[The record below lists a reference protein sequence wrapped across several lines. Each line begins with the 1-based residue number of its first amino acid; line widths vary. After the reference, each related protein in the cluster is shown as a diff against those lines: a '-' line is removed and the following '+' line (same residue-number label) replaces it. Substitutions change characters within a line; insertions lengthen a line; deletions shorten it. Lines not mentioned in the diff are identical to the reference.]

1 MKKNLFSLCGLLGM
15 LLVSTASAQH
25 TISKELPMSV
35 RLAESEMVRCPESW
49 QLDFQPKLKWDYCH
63 GVELQAFLR
72 LEEMYGD
79 SRYFDYAEAYCDTMV
94 REDGTVV
101 AYKREEFS
109 LDRVNTGKILFN
121 MYARTGEEKYKK
133 ALDLMYSQFKDQ
145 PRTKEGGFWHKK
157 VYPHQMWLDGLYMG
171 CPFYAEYAARYNRP
185 EAFQDIINQFCVVA
199 RHTYDPA
206 TGLYKHA
213 WDESRE
219 MFWCDKQTGQSAH
232 SWGRAMGWFAMAIV
246 ESLEFIPVNEPNRD
260 SLLAILDNVLV
271 QIERYQDSKTGLWY
285 QVLDRSGD
293 KGNYLESTV
302 SAMFIYSI
310 YKGIRLGVVP
320 AKYMAVAD
328 KGFEGFMK
336 RFIKV
341 DKSGVVSITDCCAVA
356 GLGGKNNRSGDYD
369 YYINEL
375 IRDNDPKAIG
385 PFINACLE
393 RERLVPH
400 EGPVTVAN
408 KNGKIRILMIGDST
422 MANKD
427 TSKGSPER
435 GWGMVLQHFFT
446 DAVEVDN
453 HAQNGRSTKS
463 FINEGR
469 WDKVLSRIRPGDYV
483 FIQFGHNDEKY
494 KKEKVYTAPDV
505 TFDDNLRRFVRE
517 TRLRGGIPVL
527 FNAIIRRKFVDNR
540 LVDTHGDYLESP
552 RKVAAQMDAYFIDAN
567 AITHGLVEAMGP
579 EESKKLFM
587 WLEPGAFKSHPKGA
601 KDDTH
606 LNVYGAHKVAWSLI
620 SAVGNKIPRL
630 EQHLRYQIFKEE
642 ESLNST
648 DSEHCHYLLVT
659 SY

>member
-171 CPFYAEYAARYNRP
+171 CPYYAEYAARYNRP

-494 KKEKVYTAPDV
+494 KKEKVYAAPGV

-630 EQHLRYQIFKEE
+630 EQHLRYQSF
-642 ESLNST
+642 
-648 DSEHCHYLLVT
+648 
-659 SY
+659 

>member
-1 MKKNLFSLCGLLGM
+1 MKTNLLSLCGALALSCA
-15 LLVSTASAQH
+15 LPICAQSDK
-25 TISKELPMSV
+25 ISKELPMSV

-72 LEEMYGD
+72 LEKMYGD

-101 AYKREEFS
+101 AYKREEYS
-109 LDRVNTGKILFN
+109 LDRVNTGKILFE
-121 MYARTGEEKYKK
+121 MYTRTGEEKYKK
-133 ALDLMYSQFKDQ
+133 ALDLMYSQFEGQ

-171 CPFYAEYAARYNRP
+171 APFYAEYAARFGKP
-185 EAFQDIINQFCVVA
+185 EAYQDVINQFCVVA
-199 RHTYDPA
+199 RHTYDKQ

-213 WDESRE
+213 WDESRSQ
-219 MFWCDKQTGQSAH
+219 FWCDSITGQSDH
-232 SWGRAMGWFAMAIV
+232 SWGRAMGWFAMALV

-260 SLLAILDNVLV
+260 SLLAILDNVMAQV
-271 QIERYQDSKTGLWY
+271 KRYQDSKTGLWY

-293 KGNYLESTV
+293 KGNYLESSV
-302 SAMFIYSI
+302 SAMFIYSM

-320 AKYMAVAD
+320 AEYMAVAD
-328 KGFEGFMK
+328 KGFDGFMK

-341 DKSGVVSITDCCAVA
+341 EKKGVVSITDCCAVA
-356 GLGGKNNRSGDYD
+356 GLGGKNNRSGDYE

-393 RERLVPH
+393 RERLIPH
-400 EGPVTVAN
+400 EGPVTVEN
-408 KNGKIRILMIGDST
+408 KNGKIRVLMIGDST
-422 MANKD
+422 MANKS
-427 TSKGSPER
+427 TRNGNPER
-435 GWGMVLQHFFT
+435 GWGMVLQNFFT

-453 HAQNGRSTKS
+453 HAQNGRSSKS

-469 WDKVLSRIRPGDYV
+469 WDKVLARIRPGDYV

-494 KKEKVYTAPDV
+494 KKEKVYTVPGS
-505 TFDDNLRRFVRE
+505 TFDENLRRFVFE
-517 TRLRGGIPVL
+517 TRERGGIPVL
-527 FNAIIRRKFVDNR
+527 FNAIVRRKFDGNR
-540 LVDTHGDYLESP
+540 LTDTHGEYLDAP
-552 RKVAAQMDAYFIDAN
+552 RRVAQETGACFIEAN
-567 AITHGLVEAMGP
+567 GITHGMVEAMGP
-579 EESKKLFM
+579 EESKSLFM
-587 WLEPGAFKSHPKGA
+587 WLPKGSESHPKGLQ
-601 KDDTH
+601 DDTH

-630 EQHLRYQIFKEE
+630 EQHIKYYDFNALKK
-642 ESLNST
+642 
-648 DSEHCHYLLVT
+648 
-659 SY
+659 

>member
-1 MKKNLFSLCGLLGM
+1 MALLCALPM
-15 LLVSTASAQH
+15 RAQ
-25 TISKELPMSV
+25 TEKISEKLPMSV

-133 ALDLMYSQFKDQ
+133 ALDLMYSQFEGQ

-171 CPFYAEYAARYNRP
+171 APFYAEYAARYGKP
-185 EAFQDIINQFCVVA
+185 EAFQDVINQFCVVA

-219 MFWCDKQTGQSAH
+219 QFWCNKENGQSAH
-232 SWGRAMGWFAMAIV
+232 SWGRAMGWFAMALV
-246 ESLEFIPVNEPNRD
+246 ETLEFVPVDEPNRD
-260 SLLAILDNVLV
+260 SLLAILDNVV
-271 QIERYQDSKTGLWY
+271 KQIERYQDKKTGLWY

-293 KGNYLESTV
+293 RGNYLESSV
-302 SAMFIYSI
+302 SAMFIYSL

-320 AKYMAVAD
+320 ATYMAVAD

-341 DKSGVVSITDCCAVA
+341 GKKGVVSITDCCAVA
-356 GLGGKNNRSGDYD
+356 GLGGKNMRDGSYD

-375 IRDNDPKAIG
+375 IRDNDPKAVG

-393 RERLVPH
+393 RERLTPH
-400 EGPVTVAN
+400 EGPVTVEN

-435 GWGMVLQHFFT
+435 GWGMVLQDFFT

-469 WDKVLSRIRPGDYV
+469 WDKVLARIRPGDYV

-494 KKEKVYTAPDV
+494 NKEKVYTAPGV
-505 TFDDNLRRFVRE
+505 TFDANLRRFVMEARQ
-517 TRLRGGIPVL
+517 RGGIPVL
-527 FNAIIRRKFVDNR
+527 FNAIVRRKFDGER
-540 LVDTHGDYLESP
+540 LTNTHRDYLLPP
-552 RKVAAQMDAYFIDAN
+552 RRVAEETAAYFVDAN
-567 AITHGLVEAMGP
+567 AITHGIVEAMGP
-579 EESKKLFM
+579 EDSKRLFM
-587 WLEPGAFKSHPKGA
+587 WLPKGSPSHPKGLQ
-601 KDDTH
+601 DDTH
-606 LNVYGAHKVAWSLI
+606 LNVYGAHRVAWSLI
-620 SAVGNKIPRL
+620 SAVCNQIPRL
-630 EQHLRYQIFKEE
+630 EQHVKYFDFSNL
-642 ESLNST
+642 
-648 DSEHCHYLLVT
+648 
-659 SY
+659 

>member
-1 MKKNLFSLCGLLGM
+1 MAVMLC
-15 LLVSTASAQH
+15 A
-25 TISKELPMSV
+25 LPMQAQTEKISEKLPLSV

-94 REDGTVV
+94 REDGTIV
-101 AYKREEFS
+101 AYKLTDYS
-109 LDRVNTGKILFN
+109 LDRVNSGKILFN

-133 ALDLMYSQFKDQ
+133 ALDLLYSQFAGQ

-171 CPFYAEYAARYNRP
+171 CPFYAEYAARYGKP

-219 MFWCDKQTGQSAH
+219 MFWCDKETGQSAH
-232 SWGRAMGWFAMAIV
+232 SWGRAMGWFAMALV
-246 ESLEFIPVNEPNRD
+246 ESLEFIPVDEPNRD
-260 SLLAILDNVLV
+260 SLLAILDNVV
-271 QIERYQDSKTGLWY
+271 KQIERYQDKKTGLWY

-320 AKYMAVAD
+320 AEYMAVAD
-328 KGFEGFMK
+328 KGFEGFLK
-336 RFIKV
+336 RFIKEE
-341 DKSGVVSITDCCAVA
+341 KKGVVSITDCCAVA
-356 GLGGKNNRSGDYD
+356 GLGGKNNRSGDYE

-393 RERLVPH
+393 RERLFPH
-400 EGPVTVAN
+400 EGPVTVEN
-408 KNGKIRILMIGDST
+408 KHGKIRILMIGDST

-435 GWGMVLQHFFT
+435 GWGMVLQNFFT

-469 WDKVLSRIRPGDYV
+469 WDKVLARIRPGDYV

-494 KKEKVYTAPDV
+494 KKESVYTAPGG
-505 TFDDNLRRFVRE
+505 TFDANLRRFVLEARQ
-517 TRLRGGIPVL
+517 RGGIPVL
-527 FNAIIRRKFVDNR
+527 FNAIVRRKFDGQR
-540 LVDTHGDYLESP
+540 LTDTHKDYLFSP
-552 RKVAAQMDAYFIDAN
+552 RRVAEELDVYFVDAN
-567 AITHGLVEAMGP
+567 AITHGIVESMGP
-579 EESKKLFM
+579 EDSKRLYM
-587 WLEPGAFKSHPKGA
+587 WLPKGSPSHPKGLQ
-601 KDDTH
+601 DDTH
-606 LNVYGAHKVAWSLI
+606 LNVYGAHRVAWSLI
-620 SAVGNKIPRL
+620 SAVCNQVPRL
-630 EQHLRYQIFKEE
+630 EQHVKYYDFSDL
-642 ESLNST
+642 
-648 DSEHCHYLLVT
+648 
-659 SY
+659 

>member
-1 MKKNLFSLCGLLGM
+1 MALLCALPLR
-15 LLVSTASAQH
+15 AQ
-25 TISKELPMSV
+25 TEKISEKLPMSV

-121 MYARTGEEKYKK
+121 MYARTGEGKYKK
-133 ALDLMYSQFKDQ
+133 ALDLMYSQFADQ
-145 PRTKEGGFWHKK
+145 PRTSEGGFWHKK

-171 CPFYAEYAARYNRP
+171 CPFYAEYAARYDKP
-185 EAFQDIINQFCVVA
+185 EAFQDVINQFCVVA

-219 MFWCDKQTGQSAH
+219 QFWCDKTTGQSAH
-232 SWGRAMGWFAMAIV
+232 SWGRAMGWFAMALV
-246 ESLEFIPVNEPNRD
+246 ESLEFIPVDEPNRD
-260 SLLAILDNVLV
+260 SLLVILDNVV
-271 QIERYQDSKTGLWY
+271 KQIERYQDSKTGLWY

-320 AKYMAVAD
+320 ASYMKVAD

-336 RFIKV
+336 RFIKTG
-341 DKSGVVSITDCCAVA
+341 KKGLVSITDCCAVA
-356 GLGGKNNRSGDYD
+356 GLGGKNMRSGDYN
-369 YYINEL
+369 YYINET

-393 RERLVPH
+393 RERLIPH
-400 EGPVTVAN
+400 EGPVTVEN
-408 KNGKIRILMIGDST
+408 KQGKIRILMIGDST
-422 MANKD
+422 MANKS
-427 TSKGSPER
+427 TRNGNPER

-494 KKEKVYTAPDV
+494 NKEAVYTVPGG
-505 TFDDNLRRFVRE
+505 TFDANLRRFVMEARQ
-517 TRLRGGIPVL
+517 RGGIPVL
-527 FNAIIRRKFVDNR
+527 FNAIVRRKFDGQR
-540 LVDTHGDYLESP
+540 LTCTHGDYLLPP
-552 RKVAAQMDAYFIDAN
+552 RRVAEETAAYFVDAN
-567 AITHGLVEAMGP
+567 AITHGIVEAMGP
-579 EESKKLFM
+579 EDSKRLYM
-587 WLEPGAFKSHPKGA
+587 WLPKGSPSHPKGLQ
-601 KDDTH
+601 DDTH
-606 LNVYGAHKVAWSLI
+606 LNVYGAHRVAWSLI
-620 SAVGNKIPRL
+620 SAVCNQIPRL
-630 EQHLRYQIFKEE
+630 EQHVKYFDFSAL
-642 ESLNST
+642 
-648 DSEHCHYLLVT
+648 
-659 SY
+659 

>member
-1 MKKNLFSLCGLLGM
+1 MALLCALPM
-15 LLVSTASAQH
+15 RAQ
-25 TISKELPMSV
+25 TEKISEKLPMSV

-133 ALDLMYSQFKDQ
+133 ALDLMYSQFEGQ
-145 PRTKEGGFWHKK
+145 PRTREGGFWHKK

-171 CPFYAEYAARYNRP
+171 APFYAEYAARYGKP
-185 EAFQDIINQFCVVA
+185 EAFQDVINQFCVVA

-219 MFWCDKQTGQSAH
+219 QFWCNKENGQSAH
-232 SWGRAMGWFAMAIV
+232 SWGRAMGWFAMALV
-246 ESLEFIPVNEPNRD
+246 ETLEFVPVDEPNRD
-260 SLLAILDNVLV
+260 SLLAILDNVV
-271 QIERYQDSKTGLWY
+271 KQIERYQDKKTGLWY

-293 KGNYLESTV
+293 RGNYLESSV
-302 SAMFIYSI
+302 SAMFIYSL

-320 AKYMAVAD
+320 ATYMAVAD

-341 DKSGVVSITDCCAVA
+341 GKKGVVSITDCCAVA
-356 GLGGKNNRSGDYD
+356 GLGGKNMRDGSYD

-375 IRDNDPKAIG
+375 IRDNDPKAVG

-393 RERLVPH
+393 RERLTPH
-400 EGPVTVAN
+400 EGPVTVEN

-435 GWGMVLQHFFT
+435 GWGMVLQNFFT

-469 WDKVLSRIRPGDYV
+469 WDKVLARIRPGDYV

-494 KKEKVYTAPDV
+494 NKEKVYTAPGV
-505 TFDDNLRRFVRE
+505 TFDANLRRFVMEARQ
-517 TRLRGGIPVL
+517 RGGIPVL
-527 FNAIIRRKFVDNR
+527 FNAIVRRKFDGER
-540 LVDTHGDYLESP
+540 LTNTHRDYLLPP
-552 RKVAAQMDAYFIDAN
+552 RRVAEETAAYFVDAN
-567 AITHGLVEAMGP
+567 AITHGIVEAMGP
-579 EESKKLFM
+579 EDSKRLFM
-587 WLEPGAFKSHPKGA
+587 WLPKGSPSHPKGLQ
-601 KDDTH
+601 DDTH
-606 LNVYGAHKVAWSLI
+606 LNVYGAHRVAWSLI
-620 SAVGNKIPRL
+620 SAVCNQIPRL
-630 EQHLRYQIFKEE
+630 EQHVKYFDFSNL
-642 ESLNST
+642 
-648 DSEHCHYLLVT
+648 
-659 SY
+659 

>member
-213 WDESRE
+213 WDESRA

-310 YKGIRLGVVP
+310 YKGVRLGVVP

-494 KKEKVYTAPDV
+494 KKEKVYTAPGV

-552 RKVAAQMDAYFIDAN
+552 RKVAAQMNAYFIDAN

-630 EQHLRYQIFKEE
+630 EQYLRYQSF
-642 ESLNST
+642 
-648 DSEHCHYLLVT
+648 
-659 SY
+659 

>member
-1 MKKNLFSLCGLLGM
+1 MKRILLSLCGAMALLCALPM
-15 LLVSTASAQH
+15 RAQ
-25 TISKELPMSV
+25 TEKISEKLPMSV

-133 ALDLMYSQFKDQ
+133 ALDLMYSQFEGQ

-171 CPFYAEYAARYNRP
+171 APFYAEYAARYGKP
-185 EAFQDIINQFCVVA
+185 EAFQDVINQFCVVA

-219 MFWCDKQTGQSAH
+219 QFWCNKENGQSAH
-232 SWGRAMGWFAMAIV
+232 SWGRAMGWFAMALV
-246 ESLEFIPVNEPNRD
+246 ETLEFVPVDEPNRD
-260 SLLAILDNVLV
+260 SLLAILDNVV
-271 QIERYQDSKTGLWY
+271 KQIERYQDKKTGLWY

-293 KGNYLESTV
+293 RGNYLESSV
-302 SAMFIYSI
+302 SAMFIYSL

-320 AKYMAVAD
+320 ATYMTVAD

-341 DKSGVVSITDCCAVA
+341 GKKGVVSITDCCAVA
-356 GLGGKNNRSGDYD
+356 GLGGKNMRDGSYD

-375 IRDNDPKAIG
+375 IRDNDPKAVG

-393 RERLVPH
+393 RERLTPH
-400 EGPVTVAN
+400 EGPVTVEN

-435 GWGMVLQHFFT
+435 GWGMVLQDFFT

-469 WDKVLSRIRPGDYV
+469 WDKVLARIRPGDYV

-494 KKEKVYTAPDV
+494 NKEKVYTAPGV
-505 TFDDNLRRFVRE
+505 TFDANLRRFVMEARQ
-517 TRLRGGIPVL
+517 RGGIPVL
-527 FNAIIRRKFVDNR
+527 FNAIVRRKFDGER
-540 LVDTHGDYLESP
+540 LTNTHRDYLLPP
-552 RKVAAQMDAYFIDAN
+552 RRVAEETAAYFVDAN
-567 AITHGLVEAMGP
+567 AITHGIVEAMGP
-579 EESKKLFM
+579 EDSKRLFM
-587 WLEPGAFKSHPKGA
+587 WLPKGSPSHPKGLQ
-601 KDDTH
+601 DDTH
-606 LNVYGAHKVAWSLI
+606 LNVYGAHRVAWSLI
-620 SAVGNKIPRL
+620 SAVCNQIPRL
-630 EQHLRYQIFKEE
+630 EQHVKYFDFSNL
-642 ESLNST
+642 
-648 DSEHCHYLLVT
+648 
-659 SY
+659 

>member
-1 MKKNLFSLCGLLGM
+1 MKRILLSLCGAMALLCALPM
-15 LLVSTASAQH
+15 RAQ
-25 TISKELPMSV
+25 TEKISEKLPMSV

-133 ALDLMYSQFKDQ
+133 ALDLMYSQFEGQ

-171 CPFYAEYAARYNRP
+171 APFYAEYAARYGKP
-185 EAFQDIINQFCVVA
+185 EAFQDVINQFCVVA

-219 MFWCDKQTGQSAH
+219 QFWCNKENGQSAH
-232 SWGRAMGWFAMAIV
+232 SWGRAMGWFAMALV
-246 ESLEFIPVNEPNRD
+246 ETLEFVPVDEPNRD
-260 SLLAILDNVLV
+260 SLLAILDNVV
-271 QIERYQDSKTGLWY
+271 KQIERYQDKKTGLWY

-293 KGNYLESTV
+293 RGNYLESSV
-302 SAMFIYSI
+302 SAMFIYSL

-320 AKYMAVAD
+320 ATYMTVAD

-341 DKSGVVSITDCCAVA
+341 GKKGVVSITDCCAVA
-356 GLGGKNNRSGDYD
+356 GLGGKNMRDGSYD

-375 IRDNDPKAIG
+375 IRDNDPKAVG

-393 RERLVPH
+393 RERLTPH
-400 EGPVTVAN
+400 EGPVTVEN

-435 GWGMVLQHFFT
+435 GWGMVLQDFFT

-469 WDKVLSRIRPGDYV
+469 WDKVLARIRPGDYV

-494 KKEKVYTAPDV
+494 NKPAVYTAPGV
-505 TFDDNLRRFVRE
+505 TFDANLRRFVMEARQ
-517 TRLRGGIPVL
+517 RGGIPVL
-527 FNAIIRRKFVDNR
+527 FNAIVRRKFDGER
-540 LVDTHGDYLESP
+540 LTNTHRDYLLPP
-552 RKVAAQMDAYFIDAN
+552 RRVAEETAAYFVDAN
-567 AITHGLVEAMGP
+567 AITHGIVEAMGP
-579 EESKKLFM
+579 EDSKRLFM
-587 WLEPGAFKSHPKGA
+587 WLPKGSPSHPKGLQ
-601 KDDTH
+601 DDTH
-606 LNVYGAHKVAWSLI
+606 LNVYGAHRVAWSLI
-620 SAVGNKIPRL
+620 SAVCNQIPRL
-630 EQHLRYQIFKEE
+630 EQHVKYFDFSNL
-642 ESLNST
+642 
-648 DSEHCHYLLVT
+648 
-659 SY
+659 

>member
-310 YKGIRLGVVP
+310 YKGVRLGVVP

-494 KKEKVYTAPDV
+494 KKEKVYTAPGV

-552 RKVAAQMDAYFIDAN
+552 RKVAAQMNAYFIDAN

-630 EQHLRYQIFKEE
+630 EQYLRYQSF
-642 ESLNST
+642 
-648 DSEHCHYLLVT
+648 
-659 SY
+659 

>member
-79 SRYFDYAEAYCDTMV
+79 SRYFDYAAAYCDTMV

-109 LDRVNTGKILFN
+109 LDRVNTGKILFS
-121 MYARTGEEKYKK
+121 MYARTREEKYKK

-171 CPFYAEYAARYNRP
+171 CPYYAEYAARYNRP

-310 YKGIRLGVVP
+310 YKGVRLGVVP

-494 KKEKVYTAPDV
+494 KKESVYTAPGV

-579 EESKKLFM
+579 EESKRLFM

-606 LNVYGAHKVAWSLI
+606 LNVFGAHKIAWSLI

-630 EQHLRYQIFKEE
+630 EQHLRYQSF
-642 ESLNST
+642 
-648 DSEHCHYLLVT
+648 
-659 SY
+659 

>member
-171 CPFYAEYAARYNRP
+171 CPYYAEYAARYNRP

-494 KKEKVYTAPDV
+494 KKEKVYTAPGV

-579 EESKKLFM
+579 EESKKLFEEGSK
-587 WLEPGAFKSHPKGA
+587 LAASCF
-601 KDDTH
+601 DT
-606 LNVYGAHKVAWSLI
+606 LKKAEQKVTEI
-620 SAVGNKIPRL
+620 SEKT
-630 EQHLRYQIFKEE
+630 ETSMEE
-642 ESLNST
+642 
-648 DSEHCHYLLVT
+648 
-659 SY
+659 

>member
-494 KKEKVYTAPDV
+494 KKEKVYTVPGV

-630 EQHLRYQIFKEE
+630 EQHLRYQSF
-642 ESLNST
+642 
-648 DSEHCHYLLVT
+648 
-659 SY
+659 

>member
-1 MKKNLFSLCGLLGM
+1 MLC
-15 LLVSTASAQH
+15 A
-25 TISKELPMSV
+25 LPMQAQTEKISEKLPLSV

-94 REDGTVV
+94 REDGTIV
-101 AYKREEFS
+101 AYKLTDYS
-109 LDRVNTGKILFN
+109 LDRVNSGKILFN

-133 ALDLMYSQFKDQ
+133 ALDLLYSQFAGQ

-171 CPFYAEYAARYNRP
+171 CPFYAEYAARYGKP

-219 MFWCDKQTGQSAH
+219 MFWCDKETGQSAH
-232 SWGRAMGWFAMAIV
+232 SWGRAMGWFAMALV
-246 ESLEFIPVNEPNRD
+246 ESLEFIPVDEPNRD
-260 SLLAILDNVLV
+260 SLLAILDNVV
-271 QIERYQDSKTGLWY
+271 KQIERYQDKKTGLWY

-320 AKYMAVAD
+320 AEYMAVAD
-328 KGFEGFMK
+328 KGFEGFLK
-336 RFIKV
+336 RFIKEE
-341 DKSGVVSITDCCAVA
+341 KKGVVSITDCCAVA
-356 GLGGKNNRSGDYD
+356 GLGGKNNRSGDYE

-393 RERLVPH
+393 RERLFPH
-400 EGPVTVAN
+400 EGPVTVEN
-408 KNGKIRILMIGDST
+408 KHGKIRILMIGDST

-435 GWGMVLQHFFT
+435 GWGMVLQNFFT

-469 WDKVLSRIRPGDYV
+469 WDKVLARIRPGDYV

-494 KKEKVYTAPDV
+494 KKESVYTAPGG
-505 TFDDNLRRFVRE
+505 TFDANLRRFVLEARQ
-517 TRLRGGIPVL
+517 RGGIPVL
-527 FNAIIRRKFVDNR
+527 FNAIVRRKFDGQR
-540 LVDTHGDYLESP
+540 LTDTHKDYLFSP
-552 RKVAAQMDAYFIDAN
+552 RRVAEELDVYFVDAN
-567 AITHGLVEAMGP
+567 AITHGIVESMGP
-579 EESKKLFM
+579 EDSKRLYM
-587 WLEPGAFKSHPKGA
+587 WLPKGSPSHPKGLQ
-601 KDDTH
+601 DDTH
-606 LNVYGAHKVAWSLI
+606 LNVYGAHRVAWSLI
-620 SAVGNKIPRL
+620 SAVCNQVPRL
-630 EQHLRYQIFKEE
+630 EQHVKYYDFSDL
-642 ESLNST
+642 
-648 DSEHCHYLLVT
+648 
-659 SY
+659 

>member
-1 MKKNLFSLCGLLGM
+1 MKRILLSLCGAMALLCALPM
-15 LLVSTASAQH
+15 RAQ
-25 TISKELPMSV
+25 TEKISEKLPMSV

-133 ALDLMYSQFKDQ
+133 ALDLMYSQFEGQ

-171 CPFYAEYAARYNRP
+171 APFYAEYAARYGKP
-185 EAFQDIINQFCVVA
+185 EAFQDVINQFCVVA

-219 MFWCDKQTGQSAH
+219 QFWCNKENGQSAH
-232 SWGRAMGWFAMAIV
+232 SWGRAMGWFAMALV
-246 ESLEFIPVNEPNRD
+246 ETLEFVPVDEPNRD
-260 SLLAILDNVLV
+260 SLLAILDNVV
-271 QIERYQDSKTGLWY
+271 KQIERYQDKKTGLWY

-293 KGNYLESTV
+293 RGNYLESSV
-302 SAMFIYSI
+302 SAMFIYSL

-320 AKYMAVAD
+320 ATYMAVAD

-341 DKSGVVSITDCCAVA
+341 GKKGVVSITDCCAVA
-356 GLGGKNNRSGDYD
+356 GLGGKNMRDGSYD

-375 IRDNDPKAIG
+375 IRDNDPKAVG

-393 RERLVPH
+393 RERLTPH
-400 EGPVTVAN
+400 EGPVTVEN

-435 GWGMVLQHFFT
+435 GWGMVLQDFFT

-469 WDKVLSRIRPGDYV
+469 WDKVLARIRPGDYV

-494 KKEKVYTAPDV
+494 NKPAVYTAPGV
-505 TFDDNLRRFVRE
+505 TFDANLRRFVMEARQ
-517 TRLRGGIPVL
+517 RGGIPVL
-527 FNAIIRRKFVDNR
+527 FNAIVRRKFDGER
-540 LVDTHGDYLESP
+540 LTNTHRDYLLPP
-552 RKVAAQMDAYFIDAN
+552 RRVAEETDAYFVDAN
-567 AITHGLVEAMGP
+567 AITHGIVEAMGP
-579 EESKKLFM
+579 EDSKRLFM
-587 WLEPGAFKSHPKGA
+587 WLPKGSPSHPKGLQ
-601 KDDTH
+601 DDTH
-606 LNVYGAHKVAWSLI
+606 LNVYGAHRVAWSLI
-620 SAVGNKIPRL
+620 SAVCNQIPRL
-630 EQHLRYQIFKEE
+630 EQHVKYFDFSNL
-642 ESLNST
+642 
-648 DSEHCHYLLVT
+648 
-659 SY
+659 

>member
-1 MKKNLFSLCGLLGM
+1 MALLCALPM
-15 LLVSTASAQH
+15 RAQ
-25 TISKELPMSV
+25 TEKISEKLPMSV

-133 ALDLMYSQFKDQ
+133 ALDLMYSQFEGQ
-145 PRTKEGGFWHKK
+145 PRTKEVGFWHKK

-171 CPFYAEYAARYNRP
+171 APFYAEYAARYGKP
-185 EAFQDIINQFCVVA
+185 EAFQDVINQFCVVA

-219 MFWCDKQTGQSAH
+219 QFWCNKENGQSAH
-232 SWGRAMGWFAMAIV
+232 SWGRAMGWFAMALV
-246 ESLEFIPVNEPNRD
+246 ETLEFVPVDEPNRD
-260 SLLAILDNVLV
+260 SLLAILDNVV
-271 QIERYQDSKTGLWY
+271 KQIERYQDKKTGLWY

-293 KGNYLESTV
+293 RGNYLESSV
-302 SAMFIYSI
+302 SAMFIYSL

-320 AKYMAVAD
+320 ATYMTVAD

-341 DKSGVVSITDCCAVA
+341 GKKGVVSITDCCAVA
-356 GLGGKNNRSGDYD
+356 GLGGKNMRDGSYD

-375 IRDNDPKAIG
+375 IRDNDPKAVG

-393 RERLVPH
+393 RERLTPH
-400 EGPVTVAN
+400 EGPVTVEN

-435 GWGMVLQHFFT
+435 GWGMVLQDFFT

-469 WDKVLSRIRPGDYV
+469 WDKVLARIRPGDYV
-483 FIQFGHNDEKY
+483 FNQFGHNDEKY
-494 KKEKVYTAPDV
+494 NKPAVYTAPGV
-505 TFDDNLRRFVRE
+505 TFDANLRRFVMEARQ
-517 TRLRGGIPVL
+517 RGGIPVL
-527 FNAIIRRKFVDNR
+527 FNAIVRRKFDGER
-540 LVDTHGDYLESP
+540 LTNTHRDYLLPP
-552 RKVAAQMDAYFIDAN
+552 RRVAEETAAYFVDAN
-567 AITHGLVEAMGP
+567 AITHGIVEAMGP
-579 EESKKLFM
+579 EDSKRLFM
-587 WLEPGAFKSHPKGA
+587 WLPKGSPSHPKGLQ
-601 KDDTH
+601 DDTH
-606 LNVYGAHKVAWSLI
+606 LNVYGAHRVAWSLI
-620 SAVGNKIPRL
+620 SAVCNQIPRL
-630 EQHLRYQIFKEE
+630 EQHVKYFDFSNL
-642 ESLNST
+642 
-648 DSEHCHYLLVT
+648 
-659 SY
+659 

>member
-1 MKKNLFSLCGLLGM
+1 MALLCALPM
-15 LLVSTASAQH
+15 RAQ
-25 TISKELPMSV
+25 TEKISEKLPMSV

-133 ALDLMYSQFKDQ
+133 ALDLMYSQFEGQ

-171 CPFYAEYAARYNRP
+171 APFYAEYAARYDRP
-185 EAFQDIINQFCVVA
+185 EAFQDVINQFCVVA

-219 MFWCDKQTGQSAH
+219 QFWCNKENGQSAH
-232 SWGRAMGWFAMAIV
+232 SWGRAMGWFAMALV
-246 ESLEFIPVNEPNRD
+246 ETLEFVPVDEPNRD
-260 SLLAILDNVLV
+260 SLLAILDNVV
-271 QIERYQDSKTGLWY
+271 KQIERYQDKKTGLWY

-293 KGNYLESTV
+293 RGNYLESSV
-302 SAMFIYSI
+302 SAMFIYSL

-320 AKYMAVAD
+320 ATYMAVAD

-341 DKSGVVSITDCCAVA
+341 GKKGVVSITDCCAVA
-356 GLGGKNNRSGDYD
+356 GLGGKNMRDGSYD

-375 IRDNDPKAIG
+375 IRDNDPKAVG

-393 RERLVPH
+393 RERLTPH
-400 EGPVTVAN
+400 EGPVTVEN

-435 GWGMVLQHFFT
+435 GWGMVLQDFFT

-469 WDKVLSRIRPGDYV
+469 WDKVLARIRPGDYV

-494 KKEKVYTAPDV
+494 NKPAVYTAPGV
-505 TFDDNLRRFVRE
+505 TFDANLRRFVMEARQ
-517 TRLRGGIPVL
+517 RGGIPVL
-527 FNAIIRRKFVDNR
+527 FNAIVRRKFDGER
-540 LVDTHGDYLESP
+540 LTNTHRDYLLPP
-552 RKVAAQMDAYFIDAN
+552 RRVAEETAAYFVDAN
-567 AITHGLVEAMGP
+567 AITHGIVEAMGP
-579 EESKKLFM
+579 EDSKRLFM
-587 WLEPGAFKSHPKGA
+587 WLPKGSPSHPKGLQ
-601 KDDTH
+601 DDTH
-606 LNVYGAHKVAWSLI
+606 LNVYGAHRVAWSLI
-620 SAVGNKIPRL
+620 SAVCNQIPRL
-630 EQHLRYQIFKEE
+630 EQHVKYFDFSNL
-642 ESLNST
+642 
-648 DSEHCHYLLVT
+648 
-659 SY
+659 

>member
-1 MKKNLFSLCGLLGM
+1 MALLCALPM
-15 LLVSTASAQH
+15 RAQ
-25 TISKELPMSV
+25 TEKISEKLPMSV

-133 ALDLMYSQFKDQ
+133 ALDLMYSQFEGQ

-171 CPFYAEYAARYNRP
+171 APFYAEYAARYGKP
-185 EAFQDIINQFCVVA
+185 EAFQDVINQFCVVA

-219 MFWCDKQTGQSAH
+219 QFWCNKENGQSAH
-232 SWGRAMGWFAMAIV
+232 SWGRAMGWFAMALV
-246 ESLEFIPVNEPNRD
+246 ETLEFVPVDEPNRD
-260 SLLAILDNVLV
+260 SLLAILDNVV
-271 QIERYQDSKTGLWY
+271 KQIERYQDKKTGLWY

-293 KGNYLESTV
+293 RGNYLESSV
-302 SAMFIYSI
+302 SAMFIYSL

-320 AKYMAVAD
+320 ATYMAVAD

-341 DKSGVVSITDCCAVA
+341 GKKGVVSITDCCAVA
-356 GLGGKNNRSGDYD
+356 GLGGKNMRDGSYD

-375 IRDNDPKAIG
+375 IRDNDPKAVG

-393 RERLVPH
+393 RERFTPH
-400 EGPVTVAN
+400 EGPVTVEN

-435 GWGMVLQHFFT
+435 GWGMVLQDFFT

-469 WDKVLSRIRPGDYV
+469 WDKVLARIRPGDYV

-494 KKEKVYTAPDV
+494 NKPAVYTTPGV
-505 TFDDNLRRFVRE
+505 TFDANLRRFVMEARQ
-517 TRLRGGIPVL
+517 RGGIPVL
-527 FNAIIRRKFVDNR
+527 FNAIVRRKFDGER
-540 LVDTHGDYLESP
+540 LTNTHRDYLLPP
-552 RKVAAQMDAYFIDAN
+552 RRVAEETAAYFVDAN
-567 AITHGLVEAMGP
+567 AITHGIVEAMGP
-579 EESKKLFM
+579 EDSKRLFM
-587 WLEPGAFKSHPKGA
+587 WLPKGSPSHPKGLQ
-601 KDDTH
+601 DDTH
-606 LNVYGAHKVAWSLI
+606 LNVYGAHRVAWSLI
-620 SAVGNKIPRL
+620 SAVCNQIPRL
-630 EQHLRYQIFKEE
+630 EQHVKYFDFSNL
-642 ESLNST
+642 
-648 DSEHCHYLLVT
+648 
-659 SY
+659 

>member
-1 MKKNLFSLCGLLGM
+1 MALLCALPM
-15 LLVSTASAQH
+15 RAQ
-25 TISKELPMSV
+25 TEKISEKLPMSV

-133 ALDLMYSQFKDQ
+133 ALDLMYSQFEGQ

-171 CPFYAEYAARYNRP
+171 APFYAEYAARYDRP
-185 EAFQDIINQFCVVA
+185 EAFQDVINQFCVVA

-219 MFWCDKQTGQSAH
+219 QFWCNKENGQSAH
-232 SWGRAMGWFAMAIV
+232 SWGRAMGWFAMALV
-246 ESLEFIPVNEPNRD
+246 ETLEFVPVDEPNRD
-260 SLLAILDNVLV
+260 SLLAILDNVV
-271 QIERYQDSKTGLWY
+271 KQIERYQDKKTGLWY

-293 KGNYLESTV
+293 RGNYLESSV
-302 SAMFIYSI
+302 SAMFIYSL

-320 AKYMAVAD
+320 ATYMAVAD

-341 DKSGVVSITDCCAVA
+341 GKKGVVSITDCCAVA
-356 GLGGKNNRSGDYD
+356 GLGGKNMRDGSYD

-375 IRDNDPKAIG
+375 IRDNDPKAVG

-393 RERLVPH
+393 RERLTPH
-400 EGPVTVAN
+400 EGPVTVEN

-435 GWGMVLQHFFT
+435 GWGMVLQDFFT

-469 WDKVLSRIRPGDYV
+469 WDKVLARIRPGDYV

-494 KKEKVYTAPDV
+494 NKEKVYTAPGV
-505 TFDDNLRRFVRE
+505 TFDANLRRFVME
-517 TRLRGGIPVL
+517 TRQRGGIPVL
-527 FNAIIRRKFVDNR
+527 FNAIVRRKFDGER
-540 LVDTHGDYLESP
+540 LTNTHRDYLLPP
-552 RKVAAQMDAYFIDAN
+552 RRVAEETAAYFVDAN
-567 AITHGLVEAMGP
+567 AITHGIVEAMGP
-579 EESKKLFM
+579 EDSKRLFM
-587 WLEPGAFKSHPKGA
+587 WLPKGSPSHPKGLQ
-601 KDDTH
+601 DDTH
-606 LNVYGAHKVAWSLI
+606 LNVYGAHRVAWSLI
-620 SAVGNKIPRL
+620 SAVCNQIPRL
-630 EQHLRYQIFKEE
+630 EQHVKYFDFSNL
-642 ESLNST
+642 
-648 DSEHCHYLLVT
+648 
-659 SY
+659 

>member
-94 REDGTVV
+94 REDGSVV

-171 CPFYAEYAARYNRP
+171 CPYYAEYAARYNRP

-494 KKEKVYTAPDV
+494 KKEKVYTAPGV

-630 EQHLRYQIFKEE
+630 EQYLRYQSF
-642 ESLNST
+642 
-648 DSEHCHYLLVT
+648 
-659 SY
+659 

>member
-1 MKKNLFSLCGLLGM
+1 MALLCALPM
-15 LLVSTASAQH
+15 RAQ
-25 TISKELPMSV
+25 TEKISEKLPMSV

-133 ALDLMYSQFKDQ
+133 ALDLMYSQFEGQ

-171 CPFYAEYAARYNRP
+171 APFYAEYAARYGKP
-185 EAFQDIINQFCVVA
+185 EAFQDVINQFCVVA

-219 MFWCDKQTGQSAH
+219 QFWCNKENGQSAH
-232 SWGRAMGWFAMAIV
+232 SWGRAMGWFAMALV
-246 ESLEFIPVNEPNRD
+246 ETLEFVPVDEPNRD
-260 SLLAILDNVLV
+260 SLLAILDNVV
-271 QIERYQDSKTGLWY
+271 KQIERYQDKKTGLWY

-293 KGNYLESTV
+293 RGNYLESSV
-302 SAMFIYSI
+302 SAMFIYSL

-320 AKYMAVAD
+320 ATYMPVAD

-341 DKSGVVSITDCCAVA
+341 GKKGVVSITDCCAVA
-356 GLGGKNNRSGDYD
+356 GLGGKNMRDGSYD

-375 IRDNDPKAIG
+375 IRDNDPKAVG

-393 RERLVPH
+393 RERLTPH
-400 EGPVTVAN
+400 EGPVTVEN

-435 GWGMVLQHFFT
+435 GWGMVLQNFFT

-469 WDKVLSRIRPGDYV
+469 WDKVLARIRPGDYV

-494 KKEKVYTAPDV
+494 NKEKVYTAPGV
-505 TFDDNLRRFVRE
+505 TFDANLRRFVME
-517 TRLRGGIPVL
+517 TRQRGGIPVL
-527 FNAIIRRKFVDNR
+527 FNAIVRRKFDGER
-540 LVDTHGDYLESP
+540 LTNTHRDYLLPP
-552 RKVAAQMDAYFIDAN
+552 RRVAEETAAYFVDAN
-567 AITHGLVEAMGP
+567 AITHGIVEAMGP
-579 EESKKLFM
+579 EDSKRLFM
-587 WLEPGAFKSHPKGA
+587 WLPKGSPSHPKGLQ
-601 KDDTH
+601 DDTH
-606 LNVYGAHKVAWSLI
+606 LNVYGAHRVAWSLI
-620 SAVGNKIPRL
+620 SAVCNQIPRL
-630 EQHLRYQIFKEE
+630 EQHVKYFDFSNL
-642 ESLNST
+642 
-648 DSEHCHYLLVT
+648 
-659 SY
+659 

>member
-1 MKKNLFSLCGLLGM
+1 MALLCALPM
-15 LLVSTASAQH
+15 RAQ
-25 TISKELPMSV
+25 TEKISEKLPMSV

-133 ALDLMYSQFKDQ
+133 ALDLMYSQFEGQ

-171 CPFYAEYAARYNRP
+171 APFYAEYAARYDKP
-185 EAFQDIINQFCVVA
+185 EAFQDVINQFCVVA

-219 MFWCDKQTGQSAH
+219 QFWCNKENGQSAH
-232 SWGRAMGWFAMAIV
+232 SWGRAMGWFAMALV
-246 ESLEFIPVNEPNRD
+246 ETLEFVPVDEPNRD
-260 SLLAILDNVLV
+260 SLLAILDNVV
-271 QIERYQDSKTGLWY
+271 KQIERYQDKKTGLWY

-293 KGNYLESTV
+293 RGNYLESSV
-302 SAMFIYSI
+302 SAMFIYSL

-320 AKYMAVAD
+320 ATYMTVAD

-341 DKSGVVSITDCCAVA
+341 GKKGVVSITDCCAVA
-356 GLGGKNNRSGDYD
+356 GLGGKNMRDGSYD

-375 IRDNDPKAIG
+375 IRDNDPKAVG

-393 RERLVPH
+393 RERLTPH
-400 EGPVTVAN
+400 EGPVTVEN

-435 GWGMVLQHFFT
+435 GWGMVLQDFFT

-469 WDKVLSRIRPGDYV
+469 WDKVLARIRPGDYV

-494 KKEKVYTAPDV
+494 NKEKVYTAPGV
-505 TFDDNLRRFVRE
+505 TFDANLRRFVMEARQ
-517 TRLRGGIPVL
+517 RGGIPVL
-527 FNAIIRRKFVDNR
+527 FNAIVRRKFDGER
-540 LVDTHGDYLESP
+540 LTNTHRDYLLPP
-552 RKVAAQMDAYFIDAN
+552 RRVAEETAAYFVDAN
-567 AITHGLVEAMGP
+567 AITHGIVEAMGP
-579 EESKKLFM
+579 EDSKRLFM
-587 WLEPGAFKSHPKGA
+587 WLPKGSPSHPKGLQ
-601 KDDTH
+601 DDTH
-606 LNVYGAHKVAWSLI
+606 LNVYGAHRVAWSLI
-620 SAVGNKIPRL
+620 SAVCNQIPRL
-630 EQHLRYQIFKEE
+630 EQHVKYFDFSNL
-642 ESLNST
+642 
-648 DSEHCHYLLVT
+648 
-659 SY
+659 

>member
-1 MKKNLFSLCGLLGM
+1 MKRILLSLCGAMALLCA
-15 LLVSTASAQH
+15 LPLRAQ
-25 TISKELPMSV
+25 TEKISEKLPMSV

-79 SRYFDYAEAYCDTMV
+79 SRYFDYAESYCDTMV

-101 AYKREEFS
+101 AYKREEYS

-133 ALDLMYSQFKDQ
+133 ALDLMYSQFEGQ

-171 CPFYAEYAARYNRP
+171 CPFYAEYAARYDKP
-185 EAFQDIINQFCVVA
+185 EAFQDVINQFCVVA

-219 MFWCDKQTGQSAH
+219 QFWCDKTTGQSAH
-232 SWGRAMGWFAMAIV
+232 SWGRAMGWFAMALV
-246 ESLEFIPVNEPNRD
+246 ESLEFIPVDEPNRD
-260 SLLAILDNVLV
+260 SLLLILDNVV
-271 QIERYQDSKTGLWY
+271 KQIERYQDSKTGLWY

-302 SAMFIYSI
+302 SAMFIYTL

-320 AKYMAVAD
+320 ASYMKVAD

-341 DKSGVVSITDCCAVA
+341 GKKGLVSITDCCAVA
-356 GLGGKNNRSGDYD
+356 GLGGKNMRSGNYE
-369 YYINEL
+369 YYINET

-385 PFINACLE
+385 PFINVCLE
-393 RERLVPH
+393 RERLTPH
-400 EGPVTVAN
+400 EGPVTVEN
-408 KNGKIRILMIGDST
+408 KHGKIRILMIGDST
-422 MANKD
+422 MANK
-427 TSKGSPER
+427 SMKNGSPER

-469 WDKVLSRIRPGDYV
+469 WDKVLARIRPGDYV

-494 KKEKVYTAPDV
+494 NKEAVYTVPGG
-505 TFDDNLRRFVRE
+505 TFDANLRRFVMEARQ
-517 TRLRGGIPVL
+517 RGGIPVL
-527 FNAIIRRKFVDNR
+527 FNAIVRRKFDGQR
-540 LVDTHGDYLESP
+540 LTCTHGDYLLPP
-552 RKVAAQMDAYFIDAN
+552 RRVAEQTAAYFVDAN
-567 AITHGLVEAMGP
+567 AITHGIVEPMGP
-579 EESKKLFM
+579 EDSKRLFM
-587 WLEPGAFKSHPKGA
+587 WLPKGSPSHPKGLQ
-601 KDDTH
+601 DDTH
-606 LNVYGAHKVAWSLI
+606 LNVYGAHRVAWSLI
-620 SAVGNKIPRL
+620 SAVCNQIPRL
-630 EQHLRYQIFKEE
+630 EQHVKYFDFSDL
-642 ESLNST
+642 
-648 DSEHCHYLLVT
+648 
-659 SY
+659 

>member
-171 CPFYAEYAARYNRP
+171 CPYYAEYAARYNRP

-494 KKEKVYTAPDV
+494 KKEKVYTAPGV

-630 EQHLRYQIFKEE
+630 EQHLRYQSF
-642 ESLNST
+642 
-648 DSEHCHYLLVT
+648 
-659 SY
+659 

>member
-1 MKKNLFSLCGLLGM
+1 MALLCALPM
-15 LLVSTASAQH
+15 RAQ
-25 TISKELPMSV
+25 TEKISEKLPMSV

-133 ALDLMYSQFKDQ
+133 ALDLMYSQFEGQ

-171 CPFYAEYAARYNRP
+171 APFYAEYAARYGKP
-185 EAFQDIINQFCVVA
+185 EAFQDVINQFCVVA

-219 MFWCDKQTGQSAH
+219 QFWCNKENGQSAH
-232 SWGRAMGWFAMAIV
+232 SWGRAMGWFAMALV
-246 ESLEFIPVNEPNRD
+246 ETLEFVPVDEPNRD
-260 SLLAILDNVLV
+260 SLLAILDNVV
-271 QIERYQDSKTGLWY
+271 KQIERYQDKKTGLWY

-293 KGNYLESTV
+293 RGNYLESSV
-302 SAMFIYSI
+302 SAMFIYSL

-320 AKYMAVAD
+320 ATYMAVAD

-341 DKSGVVSITDCCAVA
+341 GKKGVVSITDCCAVA
-356 GLGGKNNRSGDYD
+356 GLGGKNMRDGSYD

-375 IRDNDPKAIG
+375 IRDNDPKAVG

-393 RERLVPH
+393 RERLTPH
-400 EGPVTVAN
+400 EGPVTVEN

-435 GWGMVLQHFFT
+435 GWGMVLQDFFT

-469 WDKVLSRIRPGDYV
+469 WDKVLARIRPGDYV

-494 KKEKVYTAPDV
+494 NKPAVYTAPGV
-505 TFDDNLRRFVRE
+505 TFDANLRRFVMEARQ
-517 TRLRGGIPVL
+517 RGGIPVL
-527 FNAIIRRKFVDNR
+527 FNAIVRRKFDGER
-540 LVDTHGDYLESP
+540 LTNTHRDYLLPP
-552 RKVAAQMDAYFIDAN
+552 RRVAEETDAYFVDAN
-567 AITHGLVEAMGP
+567 AITHGIVEAMGP
-579 EESKKLFM
+579 EDSKRLFM
-587 WLEPGAFKSHPKGA
+587 WLPKGSPSHPKGLQ
-601 KDDTH
+601 DDTH
-606 LNVYGAHKVAWSLI
+606 LNVYGAHRVAWSLI
-620 SAVGNKIPRL
+620 SAVCNQIPRL
-630 EQHLRYQIFKEE
+630 EQHVKYYDFSNL
-642 ESLNST
+642 
-648 DSEHCHYLLVT
+648 
-659 SY
+659 

>member
-1 MKKNLFSLCGLLGM
+1 MAVMLC
-15 LLVSTASAQH
+15 A
-25 TISKELPMSV
+25 LPMQAQTEKISEKLPLSV

-94 REDGTVV
+94 REDGTIV
-101 AYKREEFS
+101 AYKLTDYS
-109 LDRVNTGKILFN
+109 LDRVNSGKILFN

-133 ALDLMYSQFKDQ
+133 ALDLLYSQFAGQ

-171 CPFYAEYAARYNRP
+171 CPFYAEYAARYGKP

-219 MFWCDKQTGQSAH
+219 MFWCDKETGQSAH
-232 SWGRAMGWFAMAIV
+232 SWGRAMGWFAMALV
-246 ESLEFIPVNEPNRD
+246 ESLEFIPVDEPNRD
-260 SLLAILDNVLV
+260 SLLAILDNVV
-271 QIERYQDSKTGLWY
+271 KQIERYQDKKTGLWY

-320 AKYMAVAD
+320 AEYMAVAD
-328 KGFEGFMK
+328 KGFEGFLK
-336 RFIKV
+336 RFIEEEK
-341 DKSGVVSITDCCAVA
+341 KGVVSITDCCAVA
-356 GLGGKNNRSGDYD
+356 GLGGKNNRSGDYE

-393 RERLVPH
+393 RERLFPH
-400 EGPVTVAN
+400 EGPVTVEN
-408 KNGKIRILMIGDST
+408 KHGKIRILMIGDST

-435 GWGMVLQHFFT
+435 GWGMVLQNFFT

-469 WDKVLSRIRPGDYV
+469 WDKVLARIRPGDYV

-494 KKEKVYTAPDV
+494 KKESVYTAPGG
-505 TFDDNLRRFVRE
+505 TFDANLRRFVLEARQ
-517 TRLRGGIPVL
+517 RGGIPVL
-527 FNAIIRRKFVDNR
+527 FNAIVRRKFDGQR
-540 LVDTHGDYLESP
+540 LTDTHKDYLFSP
-552 RKVAAQMDAYFIDAN
+552 RRVAEELDVYFVDAN
-567 AITHGLVEAMGP
+567 AITHGIVESMGP
-579 EESKKLFM
+579 EDSKRLYM
-587 WLEPGAFKSHPKGA
+587 WLPKGSPSHPKGLQ
-601 KDDTH
+601 DDTH
-606 LNVYGAHKVAWSLI
+606 LNVYGAHRVAWSLI
-620 SAVGNKIPRL
+620 SAVCNQVPRL
-630 EQHLRYQIFKEE
+630 EQHVKYYDFSDL
-642 ESLNST
+642 
-648 DSEHCHYLLVT
+648 
-659 SY
+659 

>member
-1 MKKNLFSLCGLLGM
+1 MKRILLSLCGAMALLCALPM
-15 LLVSTASAQH
+15 RAQ
-25 TISKELPMSV
+25 TEKISEKLPMSV

-133 ALDLMYSQFKDQ
+133 ALDLMYSQFEGQ

-171 CPFYAEYAARYNRP
+171 APFYAEYAARYGKP
-185 EAFQDIINQFCVVA
+185 EAFQDVINQFCVVA

-219 MFWCDKQTGQSAH
+219 QFWCNKENGQSAH
-232 SWGRAMGWFAMAIV
+232 SWGRAMGWFAMALV
-246 ESLEFIPVNEPNRD
+246 ETLEFVPVDEPNRD
-260 SLLAILDNVLV
+260 SLLAILDNVV
-271 QIERYQDSKTGLWY
+271 KQIERYQDKKTGLWY

-293 KGNYLESTV
+293 RGNYLESSV
-302 SAMFIYSI
+302 SAMFIYSL

-320 AKYMAVAD
+320 ATYMAVAD

-341 DKSGVVSITDCCAVA
+341 GKKGVVSITDCCAVA
-356 GLGGKNNRSGDYD
+356 GLGGKNMRDGSYD

-375 IRDNDPKAIG
+375 IRDNDPKAVG

-393 RERLVPH
+393 RERLTPH
-400 EGPVTVAN
+400 EGPVTVEN

-435 GWGMVLQHFFT
+435 GWGMVLQDFFT

-469 WDKVLSRIRPGDYV
+469 WDKVLARIRPGDYV

-494 KKEKVYTAPDV
+494 NKEKVYTAPGV
-505 TFDDNLRRFVRE
+505 TFDANLRRFVMEARQ
-517 TRLRGGIPVL
+517 RGGIPVL
-527 FNAIIRRKFVDNR
+527 FNAIVRRKFDGER
-540 LVDTHGDYLESP
+540 LTNTHRDYLLPP
-552 RKVAAQMDAYFIDAN
+552 RRVAEETAAYFVDAN
-567 AITHGLVEAMGP
+567 AITHGIVEAMGP
-579 EESKKLFM
+579 EDSKRLFM
-587 WLEPGAFKSHPKGA
+587 WLPKGSPSHPKGLQ
-601 KDDTH
+601 DDTH
-606 LNVYGAHKVAWSLI
+606 LNVYGAHRVAWSLI
-620 SAVGNKIPRL
+620 SAVCNQIPRL
-630 EQHLRYQIFKEE
+630 EQHVKYFDFSNL
-642 ESLNST
+642 
-648 DSEHCHYLLVT
+648 
-659 SY
+659 

>member
-121 MYARTGEEKYKK
+121 MYARTREEKYKK

-271 QIERYQDSKTGLWY
+271 QIERYQDCKTGLWY

-494 KKEKVYTAPDV
+494 KKEKVYTAPGV

-630 EQHLRYQIFKEE
+630 EQHLRYQSF
-642 ESLNST
+642 
-648 DSEHCHYLLVT
+648 
-659 SY
+659 

>member
-1 MKKNLFSLCGLLGM
+1 MALLCALPM
-15 LLVSTASAQH
+15 RAQ
-25 TISKELPMSV
+25 TEKISEKLPMSV

-133 ALDLMYSQFKDQ
+133 ALDLMYSQFEGQ

-171 CPFYAEYAARYNRP
+171 APFYAEYAARYDKP
-185 EAFQDIINQFCVVA
+185 EAFQDVINQFCVVV

-219 MFWCDKQTGQSAH
+219 QFWCNKENGQSAH
-232 SWGRAMGWFAMAIV
+232 SWGRAMGWFAMALV
-246 ESLEFIPVNEPNRD
+246 ETLEFVPVDEPNRD
-260 SLLAILDNVLV
+260 SLLAILDNVV
-271 QIERYQDSKTGLWY
+271 KQIERYQDKKTGLWY

-293 KGNYLESTV
+293 RGNYLESSV
-302 SAMFIYSI
+302 SAMFIYSL

-320 AKYMAVAD
+320 ATYMTVAD

-341 DKSGVVSITDCCAVA
+341 GKKGVVSITDCCAVA
-356 GLGGKNNRSGDYD
+356 GLGGKNMRDGSYD

-375 IRDNDPKAIG
+375 IRDNDPKAVG

-393 RERLVPH
+393 RERLTPH
-400 EGPVTVAN
+400 EGPVTVEN

-435 GWGMVLQHFFT
+435 GWGMVLQDFFT

-469 WDKVLSRIRPGDYV
+469 WDKVLARIRPGDYV

-494 KKEKVYTAPDV
+494 NKPAVYTAPGV
-505 TFDDNLRRFVRE
+505 TFDANLRRFVMEARQ
-517 TRLRGGIPVL
+517 RGGIPVL
-527 FNAIIRRKFVDNR
+527 FNAIVRRKFDGER
-540 LVDTHGDYLESP
+540 LTNTHRDYLLPP
-552 RKVAAQMDAYFIDAN
+552 RRVAEETAAYFVDAN
-567 AITHGLVEAMGP
+567 AITHGIVEAMGP
-579 EESKKLFM
+579 EDSKRLFM
-587 WLEPGAFKSHPKGA
+587 WLPKGSPSHPKGLQ
-601 KDDTH
+601 DDTH
-606 LNVYGAHKVAWSLI
+606 LNVYGAHRVAWSLI
-620 SAVGNKIPRL
+620 SAVCNQIPRL
-630 EQHLRYQIFKEE
+630 EQHVKYFDFSNL
-642 ESLNST
+642 
-648 DSEHCHYLLVT
+648 
-659 SY
+659 

>member
-400 EGPVTVAN
+400 EGSVTVAN

-494 KKEKVYTAPDV
+494 KKEKVYTAPGV

-630 EQHLRYQIFKEE
+630 EQHLRYQSF
-642 ESLNST
+642 
-648 DSEHCHYLLVT
+648 
-659 SY
+659 